1 MAYGDFKNLARRTA
15 SDEILRDKAFNIAKN
30 SKYDGYQRGLA
41 PMVFKFF
48 DKKPKGSGVNI
59 KVNPSEQIAE
69 DFKKIETLKKEQF
82 ILDSK
87 TIYGMLI

>member
-1 MAYGDFKNLARRTA
+1 M
-15 SDEILRDKAFNIAKN
+15 RDKAFNIAKN

-48 DKKPKGSGVNI
+48 DKKSKGSGVSI
-59 KVNPSEQIAE
+59 KVNPSEQMAE
-69 DFKKIETLKKEQF
+69 DLKKIETLKKDQF